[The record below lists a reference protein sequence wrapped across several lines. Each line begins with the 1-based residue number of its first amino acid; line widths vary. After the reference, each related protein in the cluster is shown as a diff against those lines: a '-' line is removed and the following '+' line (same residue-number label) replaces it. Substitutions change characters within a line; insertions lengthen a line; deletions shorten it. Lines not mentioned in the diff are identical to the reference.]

1 MKIQDYVRKAY
12 IIYKIFTQDFKRI
25 KTCDTIITLV
35 LCSTFRINA
44 PTSQKKKKKKI
55 VMEATD
61 TSGQPS
67 ASALFGMIF
76 RSLLVVML
84 NVLYTP
90 QLEAAT

>member
-1 MKIQDYVRKAY
+1 
-12 IIYKIFTQDFKRI
+12 
-25 KTCDTIITLV
+25 
-35 LCSTFRINA
+35 
-44 PTSQKKKKKKI
+44 
-55 VMEATD
+55 MEATD